1 MYRPSAPRQ
10 KQKVRTPTT
19 SVSNKPHKLET
30 LMTTTKFSLG
40 QIVATPGALE
50 VFEKT
55 GQSPTEFLSIHNTG
69 NWGDLCDE
77 DKQTN
82 EQSLVDGGRIFSA
95 YHLNDGTK
103 IWIITEADRS
113 STCVLLPS
121 EY

>member
-1 MYRPSAPRQ
+1 MVSQ
-10 KQKVRTPTT
+10 SRTAR
-19 SVSNKPHKLET
+19 
-30 LMTTTKFSLG
+30 FILG
-40 QIVATPGALE
+40 QVVATPGALE
-50 VFEKT
+50 ALEKT
-55 GQSPTEFLSIHNTG
+55 GQSATEFLNRHVAG
-69 NWGDLCDE
+69 DGGDLCDE

-82 EQSLVDGGRIFSA
+82 EDALQDDGRIFSA